1 MTTEARIAIT
11 GGIGSG
17 KSYVCRCLEKM
28 GIEVYD
34 CDSAAKR
41 LMNTSHQLQESL
53 SKLVGTNVFEHGVL
67 QKQKLAAFILASEN
81 NKQQVNNIVH
91 PMVAADFISSGKTWL
106 ESAILFESGF
116 NKRVHF
122 DYIVCVTAP
131 NDIRARRIAQRDGTS
146 IEKAEEWIDCQ
157 LAQEEIARQSDF
169 VIINDGTAN
178 IEEQITNIIQIITK
192 TKNK

>member
-1 MTTEARIAIT
+1 MTMTARIAIT

-17 KSYVCRCLEKM
+17 KTYVSKCLQKM

-41 LMNTSHQLQESL
+41 LMNTSRQLQESL
-53 SKLVGTNVFEHGVL
+53 SALVGSDIFEHGVL
-67 QKQKLAAFILASEN
+67 QKQKLSTFILASEN
-81 NKQQVNNIVH
+81 NKQQVNDIVH
-91 PMVAADFISSGKTWL
+91 PFVASDFISSGKTWL

-131 NDIRARRIAQRDGTS
+131 KEIRARRIAQRDGTS
-146 IEKAEEWIDCQ
+146 IERAEKWIDCQ
-157 LAQEEIARQSDF
+157 LAQEEMARQSDF

-178 IEEQITNIIQIITK
+178 IENQITNIIKNITK